1 MSSVN
6 IAKNMKEIHPD
17 WIWLFKQGAFFHV
30 YEKDAIIILYFFSYQ
45 IKTLDDNMQNCG
57 FPKKSINKVIARL
70 EREKVNYIVLDVKN
84 ENDVQEKIT
93 MEI

>member
-1 MSSVN
+1 
-6 IAKNMKEIHPD
+6 
-17 WIWLFKQGAFFHV
+17 
-30 YEKDAIIILYFFSYQ
+30 
-45 IKTLDDNMQNCG
+45 MQNCG